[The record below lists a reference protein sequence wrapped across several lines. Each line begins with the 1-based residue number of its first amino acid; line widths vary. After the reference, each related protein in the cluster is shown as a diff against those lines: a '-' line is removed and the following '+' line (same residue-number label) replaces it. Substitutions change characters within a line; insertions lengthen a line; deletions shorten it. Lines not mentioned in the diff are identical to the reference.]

1 MLRGCF
7 FKWAARNVLNI
18 HKKDRYLV
26 RPYVYVMK
34 KLSRRHFLS
43 SLALTTAA
51 APFTTFAFNAP
62 ALNKKLKKIG
72 VQLFS
77 IPKIT
82 EKDFAGT
89 MQKLAAIG
97 FKEIEFYG
105 PYSFSATED
114 QKRWDAVTPSV
125 GFSGSGF
132 FGLTTAQ
139 VKKILDDNG
148 LSAPSMHT
156 GLGSLQGAMGPLAEA
171 ANTLGSRYV
180 VLPSAAT
187 QSSLDGY
194 KAQAEDFNKI
204 GGEARKHGVSFAYHN
219 HGNGLKAL
227 DGKIPF
233 DLLLENTD
241 PKLVFFQM
249 DIYWM
254 TAGGVDVVSYLDK
267 YQGRFRLMHVK
278 DMSKEVRFSGDGGD
292 PQQWME
298 LFPYLA
304 DAGSGV
310 LDLKTIIPHAQK
322 SGVEHFIIERDLAP
336 NGLDDLKNGLN
347 YLKQL

>member
-1 MLRGCF
+1 M
-7 FKWAARNVLNI
+7 NT
-18 HKKDRYLV
+18 
-26 RPYVYVMK
+26 
-34 KLSRRHFLS
+34 LSRRSFLRRLT
-43 SLALTTAA
+43 LATAA
-51 APFTTFAFNAP
+51 VPIILPLGSRAFAT
-62 ALNKKLKKIG
+62 NKNIKKIG

-82 EKDFAGT
+82 ETDFAGT

-114 QKRWDAVTPSV
+114 QQRWSSVTPSL

-132 FGLTTAQ
+132 FGLTTQQ

-156 GLGSLQGAMGPLAEA
+156 GLVSLQGAMGPLAEA
-171 ANTLGSRYV
+171 ANILGSRYV
-180 VLPSAAT
+180 VLPSAVSHT
-187 QSSLDGY
+187 TLDGY
-194 KAQAEDFNKI
+194 KKQAEEFNKF
-204 GGEARKHGVSFAYHN
+204 GSEARKLGIRFAYHN

-233 DLLLENTD
+233 DLILETTD
-241 PKLVFFQM
+241 PELVFFQM

-267 YQGRFRLMHVK
+267 YPKRFRLMHVK

-298 LFPYLA
+298 LFPFLT

-310 LDLKTIIPHAQK
+310 IDLKKIIPRAQK

-336 NGLDDLKNGLN
+336 NGLDDLKNGFEYLN
-347 YLKQL
+347 KL

>member
-1 MLRGCF
+1 
-7 FKWAARNVLNI
+7 VS
-18 HKKDRYLV
+18 HYLS
-26 RPYVYVMK
+26 YSMST
-34 KLSRRHFLS
+34 LSRRNFLIR
-43 SLALTTAA
+43 LAVATAA
-51 APFTTFAFNAP
+51 APIVLPFGSRAFP
-62 ALNKKLKKIG
+62 VNKPIRKIG

-82 EKDFAGT
+82 ESDFAGT
-89 MQKLAAIG
+89 MQKLGAIG

-105 PYSFSATED
+105 PYSFSAAED
-114 QKRWDAVTPSV
+114 QQRWSSVTPSL

-132 FGLTTAQ
+132 FGLTTQQ

-156 GLGSLQGAMGPLAEA
+156 GLVSLQGAMGPLAEA

-187 QSSLDGY
+187 HTSLDGY
-194 KAQAEDFNKI
+194 KKQAEEFNKF
-204 GGEARKHGVSFAYHN
+204 GSEARKHGIRFAYHN
-219 HGNGLKAL
+219 HGNGLKVL

-233 DLLLENTD
+233 DLILESTD
-241 PKLVFFQM
+241 PELVFFQM

-267 YQGRFRLMHVK
+267 YPKRFRLMHVK
-278 DMSKEVRFSGDGGD
+278 DMSKDVRFSGDGGD
-292 PQQWME
+292 SQQWME
-298 LFPYLA
+298 LFPFLTN
-304 DAGSGV
+304 AGSGV
-310 LDLKTIIPHAQK
+310 LDLKKIIPLAQK

-336 NGLDDLKNGLN
+336 NGLDDLKSGFN
-347 YLKQL
+347 YLKEL